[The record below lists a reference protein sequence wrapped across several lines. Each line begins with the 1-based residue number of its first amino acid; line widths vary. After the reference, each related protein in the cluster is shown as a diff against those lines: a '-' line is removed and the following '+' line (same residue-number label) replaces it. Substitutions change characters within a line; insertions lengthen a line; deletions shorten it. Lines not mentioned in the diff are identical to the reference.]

1 MEMKTI
7 RYLLLLIPLLLVAC
21 SPDDTIVPEAGK
33 EGNITFTF
41 TTESGAKTK
50 TVLENSASTS
60 DGKQHVSTVYL
71 YVFDASGT
79 CTRVDNVP
87 WPDPSSVEVN
97 YQTVSRIYSTTLP
110 AGDYTFL
117 AVGLDDA
124 SGTTYNLPDAITVG
138 SSLTNATVMLA
149 TGKTKEDIA
158 TSELFAGSLK
168 ATLKESLNTP
178 VTINLYRR
186 VAGVMGWFTNIPA
199 DISKIQISL
208 YTGQNE
214 QGYLLKQAEGTE
226 EPTGIKNPN
235 NFKDY
240 ITSSGTS
247 EQDKILVSINVSDG
261 TVTDGVFSGGSFALP
276 AAAPTKIEPNVDAYP
291 DEDDPKV
298 GTEYTLSVELIGVD
312 GTTIKT
318 QRAKMKEGDDLYIP
332 ELPELGEGSGASGI
346 DLSGPYRFPIVAN
359 HFYSIGTK
367 DVPVDLG
374 GGDDIVITV
383 NPMWEGISE
392 DIPLE

>member
-41 TTESGAKTK
+41 TTESRAKTK

-87 WPDPSSVEVN
+87 WPSPSSVEVN

-124 SGTTYNLPDAITVG
+124 SGTTYNLPDAIMVG

-158 TSELFAGSLK
+158 TSELFAGSLN

-178 VTINLYRR
+178 VTINFYRR
-186 VAGVMGWFTNIPA
+186 VAGVMGWFTNIPP
-199 DISKIQISL
+199 DVSKIQISL
-208 YTGQNE
+208 YTRQNKS
-214 QGYLLKQAEGTE
+214 GYLIAQPEGE
-226 EPTGIKNPN
+226 NYPSGISNPY

-240 ITSSGTS
+240 ITDAISS
-247 EQDKILVSINVSDG
+247 EEADKIIVSTDVPANTDAA
-261 TVTDGVFSGGSFALP
+261 TVISAGSYILP
-276 AAAPTKIEPNVDAYP
+276 AAAPAVGD
-291 DEDDPKV
+291 
-298 GTEYTLSVELIGVD
+298 GTEFTLQVRLLGSDNSIRK
-312 GTTIKT
+312 TI
-318 QRAKMKEGDDLYIP
+318 RAKMKEGDGLYIP
-332 ELPELGEGSGASGI
+332 PSGAGTGI
-346 DLSGPYRFPIVAN
+346 IDTGGPYRFPIVAN
-359 HFYSIGTK
+359 HFYSIGTQE
-367 DVPVDLG
+367 VPVDLNPG
-374 GGDDIVITV
+374 TGDDIYITV
-383 NPMWEGISE
+383 NPDWHYEIELPME
-392 DIPLE
+392 

>member
-7 RYLLLLIPLLLVAC
+7 RYLLLLFPLLLVAC

-124 SGTTYNLPDAITVG
+124 SGATYNLPDAIAVG
-138 SSLTNATVMLA
+138 SSLTNAKATLA
-149 TGKTKEDIA
+149 TGKTKENIA
-158 TSELFAGSLK
+158 TSELFAGSLE
-168 ATLKESLNTP
+168 ATLKENLNTP

-186 VAGVMGWFTNIPA
+186 VAGVMGWFKNIPA

-208 YTGQNE
+208 YTQQNKS
-214 QGYLLKQAEGTE
+214 GYLLKQ
-226 EPTGIKNPN
+226 EPIGDIKEPE
-235 NFKDY
+235 NFHDY
-240 ITSSGTS
+240 IIDVINNEDAGKIIASIDVSGYADATSP
-247 EQDKILVSINVSDG
+247 VSA
-261 TVTDGVFSGGSFALP
+261 GSYVLP
-276 AAAPTKIEPNVDAYP
+276 APSPIGWGESGYDFGEDA
-291 DEDDPKV
+291 
-298 GTEYTLSVELIGVD
+298 EYTLRVELVGAD
-312 GTTIKT
+312 NTIQK
-318 QRAKMKEGDDLYIP
+318 RMAAKMNKDDDLYFP
-332 ELPELGEGSGASGI
+332 PPGSGTGFVS
-346 DLSGPYRFPIVAN
+346 LNTPYTFPIVAN

-367 DVPVDLG
+367 EAPIDLG

-383 NPMWEGISE
+383 NPNWSKII
-392 DIPLE
+392 DAPIQ